1 MSTTVHQWNSIRSF
15 KKRKKSGTET
25 NNNLHF
31 HFKYSTRCQL
41 QITFK
46 TLSQFS
52 VVNKTITKILTKSH
66 KTQLW
71 CNHTPYIAQSLTF
84 LCFMRSLPGG
94 RSGILLLLF
103 FWHRSQVVPHLWAF
117 RRTLRLPSGS
127 AQPWRHKVSVRRC
140 RPESGSVLAG
150 QTGRQ
155 CCAALDPRRKPGSE
169 GVPQPVKVRSW
180 SRWLPGRGRGG
191 CSPGR

>member
-1 MSTTVHQWNSIRSF
+1 MNIQCSAGMYSRVAQTKHLQLSISEIPSGHL
-15 KKRKKSGTET
+15 KKKKKSGTET

-103 FWHRSQVVPHLWAF
+103 SDTGHRSSLICGH
-117 RRTLRLPSGS
+117 SG
-127 AQPWRHKVSVRRC
+127 VRCDCHQDLHSHGETRYLC
-140 RPESGSVLAG
+140 
-150 QTGRQ
+150 
-155 CCAALDPRRKPGSE
+155 E
-169 GVPQPVKVRSW
+169 GVGQRAGRCSQGKQVGNAVQHSTREENQEVKACHSQ
-180 SRWLPGRGRGG
+180 
-191 CSPGR
+191 